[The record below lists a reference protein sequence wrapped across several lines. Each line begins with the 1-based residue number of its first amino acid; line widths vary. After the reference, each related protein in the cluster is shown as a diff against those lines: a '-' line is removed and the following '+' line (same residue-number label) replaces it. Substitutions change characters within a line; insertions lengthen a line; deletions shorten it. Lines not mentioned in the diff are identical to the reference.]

1 MVVRAPQVVEEVL
14 QHVEHVRGHVVEA
27 DRRVAAALR
36 PVRLGW
42 RRYNYDK
49 FAFTRRKNYN
59 VVVKAF

>member
-49 FAFTRRKNYN
+49 FATLNK
-59 VVVKAF
+59 